1 MTTCTPDVPEV
12 ITKNIKHHF
21 GAGTYIREGIIPSG
35 YRIKKHTHTYDHFS
49 ILASG
54 VVSVLANGV
63 MTPYYAPACIKIE
76 KDVEHEVL
84 ALMDS
89 TWYCIHG
96 TTEEIPDLE
105 SVHIG

>member
-1 MTTCTPDVPEV
+1 MKKESSTVPVE
-12 ITKNIKHHF
+12 INNSIQHYF
-21 GAGTYIREGIIPSG
+21 GAGTYIRQAMIPSG

-63 MTPYYAPACIKIE
+63 MTAYYAPACIKID

-89 TWYCIHG
+89 TWFCIHG
-96 TTEEIPDLE
+96 TTEEIPDLDT
-105 SVHIG
+105 VHIG